1 MKYKQKNET
10 LNNEFDSK
18 KKHSRKIEGF
28 RCNYFPQ
35 KQTEFMQRKREKERP
50 EECEE
55 RESVLPTQS
64 TAEIECETRM
74 RPNLGFCTQ
83 RKSQKKKNGLCIR
96 VGLFFHLGVLPNN
109 GEATGLFGS
118 YFLQ

>member
-83 RKSQKKKNGLCIR
+83 RKSQKKKKR
-96 VGLFFHLGVLPNN
+96 VMYSGRVVFS
-109 GEATGLFGS
+109 FGCS
-118 YFLQ
+118 AQ

>member
-55 RESVLPTQS
+55 RERFFREQS
-64 TAEIECETRM
+64 IAEIECENRM
-74 RPNLGFCTQ
+74 RPNLGFCTE
-83 RKSQKKKNGLCIR
+83 RKSKKNNNKKR
-96 VGLFFHLGVLPNN
+96 VMYSGRVVF
-109 GEATGLFGS
+109 AFGCS
-118 YFLQ
+118 AQ

>member
-35 KQTEFMQRKREKERP
+35 KQTEFMQRKRDLKSVKSERAFF
-50 EECEE
+50 
-55 RESVLPTQS
+55 REQS
-64 TAEIECETRM
+64 IAEIECENRM
-74 RPNLGFCTQ
+74 RPNLGFCTE
-83 RKSQKKKNGLCIR
+83 RKNKKDIIKNGY
-96 VGLFFHLGVLPNN
+96 
-109 GEATGLFGS
+109 EFGS
-118 YFLQ
+118 GCFAFGCSAR